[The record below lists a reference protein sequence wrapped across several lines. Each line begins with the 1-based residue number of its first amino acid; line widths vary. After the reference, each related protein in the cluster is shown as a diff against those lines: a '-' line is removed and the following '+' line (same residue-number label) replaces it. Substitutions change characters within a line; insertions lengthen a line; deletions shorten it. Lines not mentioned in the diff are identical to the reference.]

1 MRREA
6 PAPPVARAAVQAPSA
21 HLDGDVLG
29 RVEIARLGVRAI
41 VREGVDDGTL
51 RVAVGHIP
59 GTARPGEPGN
69 VGLAGHRDTFF
80 RALRNVRKGDVLTL
94 TTLAGTETF
103 RVASLSV
110 VEPGRTELLRTTRG
124 NAVTLVTCFPF
135 DWIGAAPKRYV
146 VEALP
151 SRILRA
157 ASGRRRG
164 SSRSPIPPPRRS
176 SRSTSASRRRA
187 SWNEL
192 IPRAKGGPE
201 AACRDSYVEKTCA
214 TWPNA
219 SVRRATSD
227 S

>member
-1 MRREA
+1 MLRAEHFFWFAGFLFLGTAGAAVIESHVYQSRENAAFDRARAALPEARPEAARA
-6 PAPPVARAAVQAPSA
+6 PAEFRLVARAASPGP
-21 HLDGDVLG
+21 DGDVLG

-41 VREGVDDGTL
+41 VREGVDEGTL

-94 TTLAGTETF
+94 TTLAGMETF

-151 SRILRA
+151 A
-157 ASGRRRG
+157 GAQ
-164 SSRSPIPPPRRS
+164 
-176 SRSTSASRRRA
+176 
-187 SWNEL
+187 
-192 IPRAKGGPE
+192 GGE
-201 AACRDSYVEKTCA
+201 R
-214 TWPNA
+214 
-219 SVRRATSD
+219 
-227 S
+227 